1 VSGAQ
6 ANLMKVFARLF
17 QKAAQVEGA
26 KPSSLVATSET
37 FLPPF
42 FLVLFLAVT

>member
-1 VSGAQ
+1 
-6 ANLMKVFARLF
+6 MKVFARLF

-37 FLPPF
+37 ISPF
-42 FLVLFLAVT
+42 